1 MSRKPER
8 VRWPSLS
15 LPFTVLRPEGKAE
28 EPRPSPRPMDWPPPP
43 SRAMGKILHAYM
55 VPMSATSKAFF
66 FQRLNQDFPMTLVN
80 KCQAFYVK
88 AQNILLG
95 KVADSLIFHT
105 NKLRHSEIIRDGC
118 RGFPPHVCTCG
129 SYEDQGFTGGTGS
142 MCGDSQRHSRVSWGQ
157 HLLVSVFA

>member
-1 MSRKPER
+1 
-8 VRWPSLS
+8 
-15 LPFTVLRPEGKAE
+15 
-28 EPRPSPRPMDWPPPP
+28 
-43 SRAMGKILHAYM
+43 
-55 VPMSATSKAFF
+55 
-66 FQRLNQDFPMTLVN
+66 MTLVN

-105 NKLRHSEIIRDGC
+105 NKLRHSEIVRDGC

-129 SYEDQGFTGGTGS
+129 SYEDQRFTGGTDS
-142 MCGDSQRHSRVSWGQ
+142 MRGDSQRHSWVSWGQ